1 MARSSAYLQGVRK
14 TSWQKSLS
22 SALVVALLLLLGGA
36 VGVSPASAATPDPVA
51 VSGCGPSP
59 LAPSFLTP
67 WTARA
72 GGIDVGIS
80 VVDVDSGCSFGS
92 LTNEPFLTASV
103 VKLQI
108 MAGVLLTLQDADQP
122 VSYYLDGLLHNMIG
136 ASDNSAADDLTHWLG
151 GLGQL
156 QVIGERFG
164 LVDTDNLWAGDWGST
179 LTTAT
184 DQTKLMTELLERGG
198 PLSSASR
205 AIARSY
211 LNGVQADQRW
221 GVGSVSGDG
230 VTALVKNGWW
240 YNAPGDNGVAYA
252 WRLNS
257 VGLIESADGRAWSVA
272 ILGNEWSTESDTRL
286 IDELAQHIAN
296 FVLPYRA
303 VSTVSVPTPT
313 DMRAALEGMKPVRLI
328 DTRDRPV
335 HGVAS
340 GSVVVLDVAR
350 GGEVPAAVALNV
362 TAVDP
367 VDAGFLTVYPTGVSR
382 PQTSNLNVSPKRTV
396 ANFAVT
402 PVSADGKVSVY
413 TFGRTDIIVDLVGRW
428 MPTDGQP
435 VAAGRFRP
443 VTPARVFDTRS
454 TASPMLAGS
463 SRPVKVVGVGGIP
476 LGATGVAVSVTVT
489 EATADGFWTVWG
501 SDSSKPQT
509 SNVNVRRNDTIANT
523 SIVTPGADGN
533 IEIYSQAGGHVI
545 VDVVGWYT
553 GESDVAGTDGL
564 LAPLAAPVRI
574 VDSRSSV
581 GANRLSSGRTAV
593 TIGEGSGFVGNLT
606 WLFAQDIGFITVW
619 PTGAAA
625 PNTSVA
631 NPDPNLGEAFAN
643 ALLMGNGSDGE
654 INVTSS
660 KPVDLL
666 IDVSAIFT

>member
-1 MARSSAYLQGVRK
+1 MRK
-14 TSWQKSLS
+14 TSWQKNLTSTLG
-22 SALVVALLLLLGGA
+22 VALLFVLGGA
-36 VGVSPASAATPDPVA
+36 VGVYPASAATPDPVA

-59 LAPSFLTP
+59 LAPSFLAP

-72 GGIDVGIS
+72 RGIDVGIS
-80 VVDVDSGCSFGS
+80 VVDVDSGCTFGS

-122 VSYYLDGLLHNMIG
+122 VSYYLDGLLNNMIG
-136 ASDNSAADDLTHWLG
+136 ASDNAAADDLEAWLG

-156 QVIGERFG
+156 QVTGERFG

-179 LTTAT
+179 LTTAA
-184 DQTKLMTELLERGG
+184 DQTKLMTELLVRGG

-205 AIARSY
+205 TIARKY
-211 LNGVQADQRW
+211 LNGVQDDQRW
-221 GVGSVSGDG
+221 GVGAVSGDG
-230 VTALVKNGWW
+230 VSALVKNGWW
-240 YNAPGDNGVAYA
+240 YNLPGDNGVAYA

-272 ILGNEWSTESDTRL
+272 ILGNEWSAQSDTHL

-313 DMRAALEGMKPVRLI
+313 DVRAALEPMKPVRLI
-328 DTRDRPV
+328 DTRERPV

-340 GSVVVLDVAR
+340 GSVIVLDVAK
-350 GGEVPAAVALNV
+350 GGVVPAAVALNV

-367 VDAGFLTVYPTGVSR
+367 VDAGFLTVFPTDVSR
-382 PQTSNLNVSPKRTV
+382 PQTSNLNVIPKRTV

-402 PVSADGKVSVY
+402 PVSADGRVSVY

-428 MPTDGQP
+428 MPVDGQP
-435 VAAGRFRP
+435 VTAGRFRP
-443 VTPARVFDTRS
+443 ITPARVMDTRS
-454 TASPMLAGS
+454 TASRLIADATRS
-463 SRPVKVVGVGGIP
+463 VKVAGVGGVP
-476 LGATGVAVSVTVT
+476 LGVTGVAVSVTIT
-489 EATADGFWTVWG
+489 EATADGYWTVWG
-501 SDSSKPQT
+501 SDSPKPQT

-533 IEIYSQAGGHVI
+533 IEIYSQSGGHVL

-553 GESDVAGTDGL
+553 GASDAAGIDGL
-564 LAPLAAPVRI
+564 LAPLVAPIRI

-581 GANRLSSGRTAV
+581 GANRLLSGRTAV
-593 TIGEGSGFVGNLT
+593 TIGAGSGFVGNLT
-606 WLFAQDIGFITVW
+606 WLFAKDIGFITVW
-619 PTGAAA
+619 PTGGAA

>member
-1 MARSSAYLQGVRK
+1 MRK

-22 SALVVALLLLLGGA
+22 STLGVALLFVVGGA
-36 VGVSPASAATPDPVA
+36 VGVHPASAAAPDPVA

-59 LAPSFLTP
+59 LAPSFLAP

-80 VVDVDSGCSFGS
+80 VVDVDSGCTFGS
-92 LTNEPFLTASV
+92 LTNERFLTASV

-122 VSYYLDGLLHNMIG
+122 VSYYLDGLLNNMIG
-136 ASDNSAADDLTHWLG
+136 ASDNAAADGLAAWLG

-184 DQTKLMTELLERGG
+184 DQTKLMTELLVRGG

-205 AIARSY
+205 TIARSY
-211 LNGVQADQRW
+211 LNGVQDDQRW
-221 GVGSVSGDG
+221 GLGSVSGDG
-230 VTALVKNGWW
+230 ASALVKNGWW
-240 YNAPGDNGVAYA
+240 YNEPGDNGTAYA

-272 ILGNEWSTESDTRL
+272 ILGNEWRAESDTHL

-296 FVLPYRA
+296 VMLPYRA

-313 DMRAALEGMKPVRLI
+313 DVRAALEPMKPVRLM

-340 GSVVVLDVAR
+340 GSVVVVDVAR
-350 GGEVPAAVALNV
+350 GGVVPAAVALNV

-367 VDAGFLTVYPTGVSR
+367 VDAGFLTVFPTGVSR
-382 PQTSNLNVSPKRTV
+382 PQTSNLNVTRKRTV

-428 MPTDGQP
+428 MPIDGPP

-443 VTPARVFDTRS
+443 ITPSRVVDTRS
-454 TASPMLAGS
+454 TS
-463 SRPVKVVGVGGIP
+463 SRLKADATRSVKVAGVGGVP
-476 LGATGVAVSVTVT
+476 VGVTGVAVSVTIT
-489 EATADGFWTVWG
+489 EATDDGYWTVWG
-501 SDSSKPQT
+501 SDSPKPQT

-533 IEIYSQAGGHVI
+533 IEIYSQSGGHVI

-553 GESDVAGTDGL
+553 GESDAAGIDGL
-564 LAPLAAPVRI
+564 LAPLAAPIRI

-593 TIGEGSGFVGNLT
+593 AIGAGSGFVGNLT

-619 PTGAAA
+619 PTGGAE

>member
-1 MARSSAYLQGVRK
+1 M
-14 TSWQKSLS
+14 
-22 SALVVALLLLLGGA
+22 ALVLVLGGA
-36 VGVSPASAATPDPVA
+36 VGVSPASAETTEPVA
-51 VSGCGPSP
+51 VPGCGPSP
-59 LAPSFLTP
+59 LAASFLTP
-67 WTARA
+67 WTART

-80 VVDVDSGCSFGS
+80 VVDADSGCTFGS

-122 VSYYLDGLLHNMIG
+122 VSYYLDGLLNNMIG
-136 ASDNSAADDLTHWLG
+136 ASDNAAADDLLDWLG

-179 LTTAT
+179 LTTAS
-184 DQTKLMTELLERGG
+184 DQTALMTELLVRGG

-205 AIARSY
+205 TIAQSY
-211 LNGVQADQRW
+211 LNKVQDDQRW

-230 VTALVKNGWW
+230 VSALVKNGWW
-240 YNAPGDNGVAYA
+240 YNEPGDNGVAYA

-272 ILGNEWSTESDTRL
+272 ILGNEWSAESDTQL
-286 IDELAQHIAN
+286 IDQLAQHIAN
-296 FVLPYRA
+296 VVVPHRA
-303 VSTVSVPTPT
+303 VSTVSVPTPA
-313 DMRAALEGMKPVRLI
+313 DVRAALEPMKPVRLI

-335 HGVAS
+335 HGVAR
-340 GSVVVLDVAR
+340 GSVIVLDVAR
-350 GGEVPAAVALNV
+350 GDEVPTAVALNV

-367 VDAGFLTVYPTGVSR
+367 VDAGFLTVFPTGVLR
-382 PQTSNLNVSPKRTV
+382 PQTSNLNVTPRRTV

-402 PVSADGKVSVY
+402 PVSADGQVSVY

-428 MPTDGQP
+428 MPIDGQP

-443 VTPARVFDTRS
+443 IAPARVIDTRS
-454 TASPMLAGS
+454 TASRLNAGATLS
-463 SRPVKVVGVGGIP
+463 VKVAGVGGVP
-476 LGATGVAVSVTVT
+476 VGATGVAVSVTVT
-489 EATADGFWTVWG
+489 EATADGYWTVWG
-501 SDSSKPQT
+501 SDSPKPET

-523 SIVTPGADGN
+523 SIVTPGTDGN
-533 IEIYSQAGGHVI
+533 IEIYSQSGGHVI

-553 GESDVAGTDGL
+553 GESDTVGTDGL
-564 LAPLAAPVRI
+564 LAPLAAPIRI

-593 TIGEGSGFVGNLT
+593 SIGAGSGFVGNLT
-606 WLFAQDIGFITVW
+606 WLFAHDIGFITVW
-619 PTGAAA
+619 PAGGVA

-631 NPDPNLGEAFAN
+631 NPDPNLGDAFAN

-660 KPVDLL
+660 NPVDLL

>member
-1 MARSSAYLQGVRK
+1 VRK
-14 TSWQKSLS
+14 TSWRKSFGSVLGA
-22 SALVVALLLLLGGA
+22 ALLVLLGSVVAL
-36 VGVSPASAATPDPVA
+36 SPASAANPDPVA

-59 LAPSFLTP
+59 LAPSFLEP

-72 GGIDVGIS
+72 GDIDVGIS
-80 VVDVDSGCSFGS
+80 VVDVGTGCTFGS

-136 ASDNSAADDLTHWLG
+136 SSDNAAADDLTNWLG

-184 DQTKLMTELLERGG
+184 DQTELMTELLVRGG

-205 AIARSY
+205 EIARSY
-211 LNGVQADQRW
+211 LNGVQDDQRW
-221 GVGSVSGDG
+221 GVGSVSGEG

-240 YNAPGDNGVAYA
+240 YNEPGDNGVAYA

-257 VGLIESADGRAWSVA
+257 VGLIESTDGRAWSVA
-272 ILGNEWSTESDTRL
+272 ILGNEWSAQSDTHL

-313 DMRAALEGMKPVRLI
+313 EVRAALEPMKPVRLI

-340 GSVVVLDVAR
+340 GSVIVLDVAR
-350 GGEVPAAVALNV
+350 GAEVPAAVALNV

-367 VDAGFLTVYPTGVSR
+367 VDAGFLTVFPTGVSR
-382 PQTSNLNVSPKRTV
+382 PQTSNLNITPRRTV

-428 MPTDGQP
+428 MPIDGQP

-443 VTPARVFDTRS
+443 ITPARVIDTRS
-454 TASPMLAGS
+454 TASRLNAGA
-463 SRPVKVVGVGGIP
+463 SRSIKVAGVGGIP
-476 LGATGVAVSVTVT
+476 MGVSAVAVSVTIT
-489 EATADGFWTVWG
+489 EATADGYWTVWG

-509 SNVNVRRNDTIANT
+509 SNVNVHRNDTIANT

-533 IEIYSQAGGHVI
+533 IEIYTQSGGHVV

-553 GESDVAGTDGL
+553 GVSDAAGIDGL
-564 LAPLAAPVRI
+564 LAPLAAPIRI
-574 VDSRSSV
+574 VDSRSSL

-593 TIGEGSGFVGNLT
+593 TIGAGSGFVGNLT
-606 WLFAQDIGFITVW
+606 WLFAKDVGFITVW
-619 PTGAAA
+619 PSGAAA

>member
-1 MARSSAYLQGVRK
+1 MRTTWWWKSVGRALGVV
-14 TSWQKSLS
+14 L
-22 SALVVALLLLLGGA
+22 LVAL
-36 VGVSPASAATPDPVA
+36 GVAPASAATLEPTA

-59 LAPSFLTP
+59 LAPSFLEP

-80 VVDVDSGCSFGS
+80 VVDVGSGCTFGS
-92 LTNEPFLTASV
+92 LTNELFLTASI

-122 VSYYLDGLLHNMIG
+122 VSYYLDGLLNKMIG
-136 ASDNSAADDLTHWLG
+136 ASDNAAADDLTNWLG
-151 GLGQL
+151 GLGEL
-156 QVIGERFG
+156 QAIGERFG
-164 LVDTDNLWAGDWGST
+164 LVDTDNLWARDWGAT
-179 LTTAT
+179 LTTAA
-184 DQTKLMTELLERGG
+184 DQTKLMTELLVRGG

-205 AIARSY
+205 AVARSY
-211 LNGVQADQRW
+211 LNGVQGDQRW
-221 GVGSVSGDG
+221 GVGSVSGNG
-230 VTALVKNGWW
+230 VSALVKNGWW
-240 YNAPGDNGVAYA
+240 YNEPGDNGVTYA

-257 VGLIESADGRAWSVA
+257 VGLIESSDGRAWSVA
-272 ILGNEWSTESDTRL
+272 ILGNEWSTQSDTHL

-296 FVLPYRA
+296 VVMPYRS
-303 VSTVSVPTPT
+303 VSRVSVPTPT
-313 DMRAALEGMKPVRLI
+313 DVRAALEPMKPVRLL

-335 HGVAS
+335 RGVAS
-340 GSVVVLDVAR
+340 GSVIALDVAS
-350 GGEVPAAVALNV
+350 GGVVPAAVALNI

-367 VDAGFLTVYPTGVSR
+367 VDAGFLTVFPTGVSR
-382 PQTSNLNVSPKRTV
+382 PVTSNLNVTPKRTV

-428 MPTDGQP
+428 MPIDGQP

-443 VTPARVFDTRS
+443 ITPARVIDTRS
-454 TASPMLAGS
+454 TASRLDADDTRS
-463 SRPVKVVGVGGIP
+463 VKVAGVGGVP
-476 LGATGVAVSVTVT
+476 AGATGVAVSVTIT
-489 EATADGFWTVWG
+489 EATADGYWTVWG
-501 SDSSKPQT
+501 SNSPKPQT

-533 IEIYSQAGGHVI
+533 IEIYSQSGGHVI

-553 GESDVAGTDGL
+553 GEDDAAGTDGL
-564 LAPLAAPVRI
+564 LAPLAAPIRI

-593 TIGEGSGFVGNLT
+593 TIGSGSGFVGNLT
-606 WLFAQDIGFITVW
+606 WLNARDIGFITVW
-619 PTGAAA
+619 PAGGAE

>member
-1 MARSSAYLQGVRK
+1 M
-14 TSWQKSLS
+14 
-22 SALVVALLLLLGGA
+22 LGGA
-36 VGVSPASAATPDPVA
+36 FGILAASAATPDPEA

-59 LAPSFLTP
+59 LAPSFLAP
-67 WTARA
+67 WTELA
-72 GGIDVGIS
+72 GGIGVGIS
-80 VVDVDSGCSFGS
+80 VVDVDSGCTFGS

-122 VSYYLDGLLHNMIG
+122 VSYYLDGRLNNMIG
-136 ASDNSAADDLTHWLG
+136 ASDNVASDDLVAWLG

-156 QVIGERFG
+156 QVIGERFD
-164 LVDTDNLWAGDWGST
+164 LADTDNLWAGDWGST

-184 DQTKLMTELLERGG
+184 DQTKLMTELLVRGG

-205 AIARSY
+205 TIARSY
-211 LNGVQADQRW
+211 LNGVQDDQRW

-230 VTALVKNGWW
+230 VSALVKNGWW
-240 YNAPGDNGVAYA
+240 YNEPGDNGVAYA

-272 ILGNEWSTESDTRL
+272 ILGNEWRAQSDTEL

-296 FVLPYRA
+296 VVLPYRA

-313 DMRAALEGMKPVRLI
+313 DVRAALEPMKPVRLV

-335 HGVAS
+335 RGVAS
-340 GSVVVLDVAR
+340 GSVIVLDVAL
-350 GGEVPAAVALNV
+350 GDVVPAAVALNI

-367 VDAGFLTVYPTGVSR
+367 VDAGFLTVFPTGVSR
-382 PQTSNLNVSPKRTV
+382 PQTSNLNVTPKRTV

-413 TFGRTDIIVDLVGRW
+413 TFGRTDIIIDLVGRW
-428 MPTDGQP
+428 MPLDGQP
-435 VAAGRFRP
+435 VSAGRFRP
-443 VTPARVFDTRS
+443 ITPARVIDTRS
-454 TASPMLAGS
+454 TSSPVNADATQS
-463 SRPVKVVGVGGIP
+463 VKVAGVGGVP
-476 LGATGVAVSVTVT
+476 TGVTGVAVSVTVT
-489 EATADGFWTVWG
+489 DATADGYWTVWG
-501 SDSSKPQT
+501 SDSPRPET

-533 IEIYSQAGGHVI
+533 IEIYSQSGGHVI

-553 GESDVAGTDGL
+553 GESDAAGIDGL

-581 GANRLSSGRTAV
+581 GANRLVSGRTAV

-606 WLFAQDIGFITVW
+606 WLFPQGIGFITVW
-619 PTGAAA
+619 PSGEAA

-643 ALLMGNGSDGE
+643 ALLIGNGSDGE